1 MEARKKG
8 WKKEMTNAYEN
19 QDIEFKQEYVS
30 DINKEV
36 IAFVNADG
44 GTILIGVRNNGEV
57 CGVDN
62 PDFTMQQV
70 TARIYYMMNIEEFVC
85 FHTNIRHNAKRQ
97 VTNGYNQTFCL
108 VI

>member
-8 WKKEMTNAYEN
+8 WTKEMINTYEN

-44 GTILIGVRNNGEV
+44 GTILIGVRFLISSINYTQS
-57 CGVDN
+57 
-62 PDFTMQQV
+62 FTSTPHGCFFKML
-70 TARIYYMMNIEEFVC
+70 AIY
-85 FHTNIRHNAKRQ
+85 
-97 VTNGYNQTFCL
+97 
-108 VI
+108 